1 MITIPSSAGDITAA
15 WLRAS
20 VRSEDAQVFANLTS
34 VSAERLGEGVATT
47 TDIRRLKLSYAP
59 GAKLGPA
66 TLVAK
71 LPSASPE
78 VREVARGWSTYRRE
92 VLFYR
97 DIASTVALRIPKAYV
112 AEYDPQT
119 NGFVLVMEDLSPAID
134 GDQVAGLPLGHVRL
148 ALDEIAALHA
158 RWWNRPELVALEG
171 AIQPFGEGLWV
182 GTGARHAAAWP
193 RFERFLAGRASP
205 DLRRAGQRM
214 ASVIE
219 PMMVDMARAPRTL
232 CHGDFRADNLM
243 FAHRP
248 GGATLFTVDW
258 QAPMQARGAF
268 DVGLLMSMSVTT
280 ELRRA
285 HEAALLR
292 GYHDKLMAG
301 GVEDYAYDEFF
312 HDYRRG
318 LLIGFTYVV
327 QAGPAVDMAHPR
339 TEALFDSAVRRVDA
353 ALQDHG
359 LAEFV
364 D

>member
-1 MITIPSSAGDITAA
+1 MVAIPHSIEDVSAE

-20 VRSEDAQVFANLTS
+20 VRPEDAATFSALTS
-34 VSAERLGEGVATT
+34 VKAERLAEGVAGS
-47 TDIRRLKLSYAP
+47 TDIHRLRLGYAP
-59 GAKLGPA
+59 GVKPGPA
-66 TLVAK
+66 TLVVK
-71 LPSASPE
+71 LPSSNRE

-97 DIASTVALRIPKAYV
+97 DVAATVALRIPRAYV
-112 AEYDPQT
+112 AEFDPQT
-119 NGFVLVMEDLSPAID
+119 HWFVLVMDDLSPATD
-134 GDQVAGLPLGHVRL
+134 GDQVAGLPLEHVRL
-148 ALDEIAALHA
+148 ALDGIVGLHA
-158 RWWNRPELVALEG
+158 AWWNRPELVALEA
-171 AIQPFGEGLWV
+171 AIQPFGEGLWI

-193 RFERFLAGRASP
+193 AFETFVAARASP
-205 DLRRAGQRM
+205 ELRRIGERM
-214 ASVIE
+214 AGAVE
-219 PMMVDMARAPRTL
+219 PMMIDMARTPRTL

-243 FAHRP
+243 FSSSD
-248 GGATLFTVDW
+248 GATALTIVDW

-268 DVGLLMSMSVTT
+268 DVGYLMSMSVTT

-292 GYHDKLMAG
+292 GYHDKLTAA
-301 GVEDYAYDEFF
+301 GVEGYPYEEFF

-327 QAGPAVDMAHPR
+327 QAGPAADMAHPR

-353 ALQDHG
+353 AVQDHG